1 MVFFQR
7 GFANAVSNG
16 PILGFP
22 VLDTNFILH
31 GVEILAQGTPE
42 SLVAAAM
49 AEAVGRVLE
58 SAGAKML
65 EPIMKLEITS
75 EVDMAG
81 SIGQDLIKKRG
92 SILHSE
98 QRAAGGQ
105 QVLTANAPLSELRG
119 YSNHLRKLTSGSAH
133 FGMEF
138 SHYEVMGELEQDRV
152 VEQVTGFAPAKR

>member
-1 MVFFQR
+1 M
-7 GFANAVSNG
+7 SNG

-31 GVEILAQGTPE
+31 GVEVLARGTPE

-49 AEAVGRVLE
+49 TEAVGRVLE
-58 SAGAKML
+58 SAGAKLL

-75 EVDMAG
+75 EMDMAG

-98 QRAAGGQ
+98 QRAAGGGGGG

-119 YSNHLRKLTSGSAH
+119 YSNHLRKMTSGSAH

-138 SHYEVMGELEQDRV
+138 SHYEVMGELEQDRA